1 MTFVHGQQI
10 IGRRET
16 QEDSLDIIFQN
27 EKDPRSDVLMLLADG
42 MGGHAGGEVASGL
55 ALRAFA
61 HHFTQVAR
69 APRPADRLQDA
80 LEAANEAIRAA
91 LSRDPSLR
99 GMGCTLIAAIKLADR
114 LVWVSVGDSAIYLLR
129 RGVLRRVNAD
139 HSIFGELMGLVEAGR
154 MTRAEAA
161 GHPRRNVLRSA
172 LTGNPLTLVDVNSL
186 ALEPGDAVVIATD
199 GLDALPEAELVEI
212 LNDRMRGG
220 ARAVTEALLAAVE
233 RKGHPSQDNT
243 SVIVYRHPGTRAGR
257 PGALNL
263 SGWRLPLAAAGLGS
277 ALVLAGLAIYAALG
291 GPAAEP
297 EPAAEAAGTTSRT
310 EMRDIPV
317 PAEDQPVTP
326 KPADPP
332 GSVKPK
338 TVAPPA
344 SVTPRARPPA
354 AAAPQPAPA
363 PARVPEPEKAAPD
376 RT

>member
-263 SGWRLPLAAAGLGS
+263 SAWRLPLAAAGVGS

-291 GPAAEP
+291 GPAAQP